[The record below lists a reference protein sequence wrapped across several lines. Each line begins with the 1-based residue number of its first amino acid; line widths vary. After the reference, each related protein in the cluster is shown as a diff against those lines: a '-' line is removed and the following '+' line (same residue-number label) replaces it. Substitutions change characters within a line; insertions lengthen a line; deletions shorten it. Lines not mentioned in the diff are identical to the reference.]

1 MPITDL
7 DAADLLI
14 DGALFE
20 ERAILFGCP
29 EGEIDYEYVASLIRL
44 AYVRGVQDCYKK
56 LSTPDDLKAMFADM
70 GFAV

>member
-1 MPITDL
+1 MAITDL

-20 ERAILFGCP
+20 ERALLLSCP
-29 EGEIDYEYVASLIRL
+29 EEEIDYEYVAALIRL
-44 AYVRGVQDCYKK
+44 AYVRGVHNCYEK
-56 LSTPDDLKAMFADM
+56 LGGGDDLKASFSEL